1 MSDCF
6 LFPSFQAGIYW
17 LLLMDN
23 YAASFSLVVI
33 SCIMCVSIMYI
44 YGKFTATCMKPFSG
58 SACPRL
64 LLSGVGKVGHF
75 VFPFLKL

>member
-1 MSDCF
+1 MSTLVSSTLDH
-6 LFPSFQAGIYW
+6 LSTGPQAGIYW

-44 YGKFTATCMKPFSG
+44 YGECLCLGLAHSV
-58 SACPRL
+58 
-64 LLSGVGKVGHF
+64 LLSCC
-75 VFPFLKL
+75 